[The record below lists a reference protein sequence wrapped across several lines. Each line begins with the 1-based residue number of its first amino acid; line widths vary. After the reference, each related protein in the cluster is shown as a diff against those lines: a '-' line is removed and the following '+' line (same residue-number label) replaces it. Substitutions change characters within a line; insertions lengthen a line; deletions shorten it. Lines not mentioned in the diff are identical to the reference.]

1 MNSFLETIKK
11 FGYISE
17 SVEIDIL
24 KNINTENKKKGH
36 YLIKAGQDIGS
47 ITEFTNIVDLIFHG
61 TTKVQDP
68 KVFRESTA
76 PFRWGIWAYPR
87 VDYE

>member
-24 KNINTENKKKGH
+24 KNINTENKKKA
-36 YLIKAGQDIGS
+36 KS
-47 ITEFTNIVDLIFHG
+47 
-61 TTKVQDP
+61 TKDEHR
-68 KVFRESTA
+68 F
-76 PFRWGIWAYPR
+76 
-87 VDYE
+87 

>member
-36 YLIKAGQDIGS
+36 YLIKAGQA
-47 ITEFTNIVDLIFHG
+47 
-61 TTKVQDP
+61 
-68 KVFRESTA
+68 TA
-76 PFRWGIWAYPR
+76 NLFVLQTGLVRGFLY
-87 VDYE
+87 